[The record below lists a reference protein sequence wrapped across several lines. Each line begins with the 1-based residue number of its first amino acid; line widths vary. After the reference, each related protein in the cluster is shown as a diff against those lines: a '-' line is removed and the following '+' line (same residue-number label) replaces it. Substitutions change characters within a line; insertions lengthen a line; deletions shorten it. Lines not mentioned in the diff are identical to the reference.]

1 MLKIMDP
8 TGEIDAPVLT
18 LNPMPP
24 SLSGMTIGIVDNAK
38 PNADH
43 VLGRLAHAAVES
55 FGAVDVTSLRK
66 RSEAEP
72 APPEDLDRLARTV
85 HLAVGGLAE

>member
-1 MLKIMDP
+1 MEIMDP

-18 LNPMPP
+18 LNPMPDT
-24 SLSGMTIGIVDNAK
+24 LQGVTIGIVDNAK
-38 PNADH
+38 PNADF
-43 VLGRLAHAAVES
+43 VLGRLARAAVEAL
-55 FGAVDVTSLRK
+55 GAAEVTSLRK

>member
-1 MLKIMDP
+1 MLEIMNP
-8 TGEIDAPVLT
+8 TGEIDAPSLT
-18 LNPMPP
+18 LNPMPT
-24 SLSGMTIGIVDNAK
+24 SVAGATIGIVDNAK
-38 PNADH
+38 PNADF
-43 VLGRLAHAAVES
+43 VLGRLARAAVQSLEAS
-55 FGAVDVTSLRK
+55 EITSLRK